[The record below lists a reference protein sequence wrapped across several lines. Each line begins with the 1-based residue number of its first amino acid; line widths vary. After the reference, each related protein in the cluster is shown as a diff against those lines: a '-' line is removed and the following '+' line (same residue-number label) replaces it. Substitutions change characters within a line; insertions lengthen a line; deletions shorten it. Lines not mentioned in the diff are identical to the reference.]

1 MSSLAIELGFDVV
14 DELLIGKIRVKSEEL
29 S

>member
-14 DELLIGKIRVKSEEL
+14 DELLIGKIRVKSEEF

>member
-1 MSSLAIELGFDVV
+1 MSSLAIELGFNVV
-14 DELLIGKIRVKSEEL
+14 DELLIGKIRVESEEL

>member
-14 DELLIGKIRVKSEEL
+14 DELLIGKIRVESEEL